1 MTSVQDLY
9 CPALATCRRVVI
21 DDGLASWGWA
31 DLAGPA
37 QPSLRDQPP
46 LPFAGPEPDPI
57 PQVGE
62 DVPAEVRQTAVV
74 MSRILVEALRGSRP
88 AHQLERWF
96 DEADL
101 TTIVDRARAE
111 RRLSPLTLA
120 SLRVQQPRPGAAE
133 VTLRLVR
140 AGRSIAAALRLEQRQ
155 KGWRVRGL
163 VLGPC
168 PSGSS
173 VVAAAPGELPALL
186 VTSALGA
193 GTGPA
198 LPRRTTL
205 LGGLLRFLGGLAHLG
220 QGLLHLVGQGGRL

>member
-168 PSGSS
+168 PSSSS
-173 VVAAAPGELPALL
+173 VVAAAPSTPQY
-186 VTSALGA
+186 
-193 GTGPA
+193 P
-198 LPRRTTL
+198 PRR
-205 LGGLLRFLGGLAHLG
+205 
-220 QGLLHLVGQGGRL
+220 